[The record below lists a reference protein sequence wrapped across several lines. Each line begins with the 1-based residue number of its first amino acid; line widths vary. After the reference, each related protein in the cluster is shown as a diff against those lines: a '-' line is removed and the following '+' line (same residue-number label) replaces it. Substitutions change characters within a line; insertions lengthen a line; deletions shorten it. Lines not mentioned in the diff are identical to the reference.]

1 VKKVGSKKQATD
13 VAKVYLEMKKRYI
26 MHID

>member
-1 VKKVGSKKQATD
+1 VKKVGKKQATD